1 VRDAIGTRLNSL
13 SALCNETL
21 TIASVMGAKFDFRPL
36 LALSRVSQD
45 RLLEALE
52 EALAEGIIE

>member
-1 VRDAIGTRLNSL
+1 
-13 SALCNETL
+13 
-21 TIASVMGAKFDFRPL
+21 MGAKFDFRPL